1 MERSYG
7 REEVYREKWRERERV
22 MHFARREREET
33 KWHGEGILVV
43 VGIRNQS
50 V

>member
-1 MERSYG
+1 MGEKKFIERSG
-7 REEVYREKWRERERV
+7 ERERERV